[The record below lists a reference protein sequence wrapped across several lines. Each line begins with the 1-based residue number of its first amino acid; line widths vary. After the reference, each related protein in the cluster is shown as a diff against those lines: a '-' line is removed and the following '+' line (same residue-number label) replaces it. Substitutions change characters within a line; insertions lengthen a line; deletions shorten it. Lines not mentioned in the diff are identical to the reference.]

1 MYHYKDKQKRSELN
15 KHLKELEIKLFERYR
30 DNFNPEY
37 SLPFAGKY
45 WLGGPLIELNDER
58 AISDAVDTKLLPNSD
73 NIIILDD
80 WDEDG
85 GSYFDC
91 KKRWLLEESAKLL
104 MKIKKASS
112 YLKSLKWTGYEY
124 EKEIKVPTS
133 RLPLFNALLQL
144 IKLVKNKSKLSI

>member
-1 MYHYKDKQKRSELN
+1 MIVSFDKNQVSQMISWCEGVRPTLGMFSYAGASAFPHMYHYKDKQKRSELN

-85 GSYFDC
+85 GSYFD
-91 KKRWLLEESAKLL
+91 
-104 MKIKKASS
+104 
-112 YLKSLKWTGYEY
+112 
-124 EKEIKVPTS
+124 
-133 RLPLFNALLQL
+133 
-144 IKLVKNKSKLSI
+144 